1 MSFFCSLV
9 LLYTPTHPRWSF
21 SEQSYSVRF
30 ANLAARAQR
39 EAEDSSSC
47 ANMFSAQNG
56 DRLPYEPRGWVGAS
70 SGKPSDVL
78 GPARISTLRKILR
91 QRHAEQNAAQA
102 SAAAAAVAAANAA
115 GTRGHRDHRPPCTF
129 FLQGRCTKGSEC
141 RFSHSAPLA
150 AAYGYGGGS
159 AHATEDEGALGFD
172 DNDDDAWD
180 DLAEEEDIDY
190 ERDLFEDS
198 KDAVLL
204 LGEGSFEY
212 AAALSAEPGL
222 EGRVIATSP
231 SNEPSAGPPS
241 RLSNW
246 RGNQRRPNTGEA
258 VPACVAAVRQ
268 AGGACLFNVDA
279 TKLAASFHVDSS
291 FSSTAAMSGLAA
303 HVAAPGW
310 PATSSNSSSIQPQQ
324 QRHHRHRPAIGRVVF
339 NFPEAS
345 APPSLLPSAA
355 ASADDES
362 LLHVDQVLGVDWS
375 AGDAR
380 RQRLFL
386 AKCFRSLT
394 ALAALGVLRPDARVH
409 IRLQVGVVGA
419 VHEVT

>member
-180 DLAEEEDIDY
+180 DLAEEEDMDY

-212 AAALSAEPGL
+212 AAAFARSLGQARRTAPSCPSWIWSHDRCPVRPPKSNGLSADSWL
-222 EGRVIATSP
+222 STVLATLHAQLSP
-231 SNEPSAGPPS
+231 YEEEYVERKAL
-241 RLSNW
+241 RA
-246 RGNQRRPNTGEA
+246 T
-258 VPACVAAVRQ
+258 
-268 AGGACLFNVDA
+268 DA
-279 TKLAASFHVDSS
+279 TQQK
-291 FSSTAAMSGLAA
+291 
-303 HVAAPGW
+303 
-310 PATSSNSSSIQPQQ
+310 ATV
-324 QRHHRHRPAIGRVVF
+324 R
-339 NFPEAS
+339 
-345 APPSLLPSAA
+345 
-355 ASADDES
+355 
-362 LLHVDQVLGVDWS
+362 
-375 AGDAR
+375 
-380 RQRLFL
+380 
-386 AKCFRSLT
+386 K
-394 ALAALGVLRPDARVH
+394 
-409 IRLQVGVVGA
+409 
-419 VHEVT
+419 VT